1 MEQLNRSLSKLKPPS
16 TIVRS
21 NSSSALSTALAVAA
35 AAMNEN
41 ENYTAS
47 TFFGNRSIGTAG
59 SGAGIGLNSAHNEP
73 KKDHTLTLDMLEP
86 LPPKTLAGAKRKAE
100 DEAHSRPTGQHE
112 RPHNDNGSGDKETCG
127 SSFRAPLQTQA
138 RQTGR
143 PTPAAR
149 PTTAKAPLTSTKPDP
164 SATAGRATR
173 TPTPAPATGRSRVV
187 PSVKTKVVPS
197 QSASTRAATRSRS
210 VTPANVAQQ
219 PLPRSAGK
227 ATGASQDVGLPAKK
241 KRAAWDTKG
250 RLQDTEELT
259 DTLYQMLNK
268 SIGNITAM
276 TQSLQSNANKIS
288 ELESFRLGLE
298 SKVVGKEIENNDI
311 LQKMSTVEQEI
322 FMLNRKH
329 LDDTKALK
337 SKQAMDIEEE
347 LATQARLQREHDA
360 VKSSLFNATN
370 HQEQQIQE
378 SVNLRTT
385 ISNQST
391 TCLSYE
397 TDNRGLRHKIEKTES
412 SIGQHEWTI
421 QGLERQLFDS
431 QALARQLQQKVK
443 EEEAI
448 RRKLYHAIMDLKG
461 HIRVFCR
468 VRPQSPSDGVVTSIE
483 YPDLEGRDIVLAPAK
498 GAKCP
503 FTFDKVFTPSS
514 RQEDIFEDVSQMLPS
529 VISGGSAC
537 VFAYGLAETG
547 KSYTLEGPSGSAEAS
562 MGLIP
567 RSILHIYETTR
578 TPESNEWRYSLEV
591 QHIGV
596 YNEVIYDLQGPE
608 ETSTNVTHEIQSGPS
623 SRTTVL
629 GITKVELTSA
639 VMIGS
644 LLRIAQR
651 RRVAIKASLN
661 DNYCHGHSVFT
672 IRVTGVNSE
681 TGKTTEG
688 VLHFVDLVASDA
700 QLDAVKNE
708 PETEGGEKKQGVDQ
722 SLKCLA
728 DVFLGLSSKDSHVQ
742 YRGSKLTHLLQGAF
756 MDGSTKMLFIAHI
769 SPLSVHLE
777 RNLRSLRFAAKVN
790 SCVLGGSG
798 ASPSSS
804 TASTTAAIGLRKLKY
819 DRSVRVVS
827 SSDQAG
833 DAEPEPKVGDLD
845 RELALDRASIE
856 KGVPTKAGERGVSN
870 TEMGSSSSKSE
881 RSETSEDERG
891 RPRRVVDWK
900 DVRGCGE
907 RAIDSGSQKAVL

>member
-21 NSSSALSTALAVAA
+21 NSSSTLSTALAVAA

-41 ENYTAS
+41 ENYSAS
-47 TFFGNRSIGTAG
+47 TFFGNRSVGAAG
-59 SGAGIGLNSAHNEP
+59 PEAGIRLNNAHNEP
-73 KKDHTLTLDMLEP
+73 KKDHTLTLEMLEP

-100 DEAHSRPTGQHE
+100 DEAHSRPSRAGTTAPQTKGPANT
-112 RPHNDNGSGDKETCG
+112 RGATTTVKGATRKPAGPTSGPQRQQQPL
-127 SSFRAPLQTQA
+127 SSKPSGRAPLQTQA

-149 PTTAKAPLTSTKPDP
+149 PATTKAPLTSTKPRP

-173 TPTPAPATGRSRVV
+173 TPTPAPATVRPRVV
-187 PSVKTKVVPS
+187 PSAKTKVVPS
-197 QSASTRAATRSRS
+197 QSALTRAATRSRS
-210 VTPANVAQQ
+210 VTPSSGAPH
-219 PLPRSAGK
+219 PLSRGAGK
-227 ATGASQDVGLPAKK
+227 VTGALEDVGLPAKK

-322 FMLNRKH
+322 FILNRKH

-337 SKQAMDIEEE
+337 SKQVMDVEEE
-347 LATQARLQREHDA
+347 LSSQARLQREHDT
-360 VKSSLFNATN
+360 VKTSLLNATN
-370 HQEQQIQE
+370 HLEQQIQE
-378 SVNLRTT
+378 SFILRTT

-397 TDNRGLRHKIEKTES
+397 TDNRGLRHKIEKTEG
-412 SIGQHEWTI
+412 SITEHEWTI

-468 VRPQSPSDGVVTSIE
+468 VRPQGPSDGVATSIE
-483 YPDLEGRDIVLAPAK
+483 YPDLEGRDIVLAPVK
-498 GAKCP
+498 GPKCP
-503 FTFDKVFTPSS
+503 FTFDKVFTSS
-514 RQEDIFEDVSQMLPS
+514 SKQEDVFEDVSQMLPS
-529 VISGGSAC
+529 VMSGGSAC

-567 RSILHIYETTR
+567 RSILQIYEATR

-596 YNEVIYDLQGPE
+596 YNEIIYDLQGPE
-608 ETSTNVTHEIQSGPS
+608 ETSINVAHEIQSGPGGKA
-623 SRTTVL
+623 TVL

-644 LLRIAQR
+644 LLRISQR
-651 RRVAIKASLN
+651 RRVAIKASLK
-661 DNYCHGHSVFT
+661 DSHHHGHSVFT

-681 TGKTTEG
+681 AGKTTEG
-688 VLHFVDLVASDA
+688 VLHFVDLVASDS
-700 QLDAVKNE
+700 QLDAVKDE
-708 PETEGGEKKQGVDQ
+708 PGTKDGEKKQGVDQ

-728 DVFLGLSSKDSHVQ
+728 DVFLALSSKDSHVQ
-742 YRGSKLTHLLQGAF
+742 YRGSKLTHLLQGTF

-777 RNLRSLRFAAKVN
+777 QTLHSLRFAAKVN

-798 ASPSSS
+798 PSPPSS
-804 TASTTAAIGLRKLKY
+804 TASSTAVGLRKVKN
-819 DRSVRVVS
+819 
-827 SSDQAG
+827 
-833 DAEPEPKVGDLD
+833 
-845 RELALDRASIE
+845 
-856 KGVPTKAGERGVSN
+856 ER
-870 TEMGSSSSKSE
+870 
-881 RSETSEDERG
+881 
-891 RPRRVVDWK
+891 
-900 DVRGCGE
+900 
-907 RAIDSGSQKAVL
+907 